1 MKILCRSSVF
11 VQSIGFV
18 QFPPLDTRAPPVSGI
33 FFCTVL
39 RVLYRKKGEG
49 GLQRGKIQNIW
60 KILQMANLLICFYL
74 NSILLIQGG

>member
-39 RVLYRKKGEG
+39 RVLYRKREKGVY
-49 GLQRGKIQNIW
+49 RGEKSRIHG
-60 KILQMANLLICFYL
+60 KSSKELSCLIALVYALFC
-74 NSILLIQGG
+74 